1 MKRYCSSFE
10 TKCLSNGARLAFV
23 GMLSLL
29 CTLGFVNTSMSRP
42 IHKAEHVALASFA
55 LIDAKEG
62 KTLDE
67 LMHERLDRLKSI
79 QGSNLAP
86 ELLRMEANYVRTS
99 GSIGEDVLFEASFHL
114 EPRYMSISPEGR
126 DESTTANRNTF
137 VQPIMYFIGSA
148 RTPLALPMVS
158 NLSKSLRSDA
168 ASYTVNI
175 GILPLPSPANFPKD
189 SIRYYVI
196 IERTL
201 QSNTSESEVK
211 IERFDKEFT
220 QKADEP
226 VRLKLENAPPEK
238 NARIVQLDDGST
250 LDFYDDFARFF
261 TEHIFLSSD
270 RLQYSVG
277 KAEISPISQQLTIPY
292 SIAIASK
299 VKIELL
305 SVLDGDHPL
314 TMIDTI
320 KRPASYLA
328 EWSLKQFANGPYR
341 CRVTARDIATDRVL
355 FIDTIAF
362 TKSAP
367 VVVESPTR
375 LGEDTLI
382 LGGKKEDAKALF
394 NRMNIALNE
403 ERVKTERLDA
413 TLTRVNSEK
422 KTLEDIVN
430 ANKRS
435 SIAGLRM
442 RSGLGFGP
450 SSGTNLFVGIESAS
464 PNLALDLSFGVS
476 YWSTPPF
483 LVYTQPQNVSRI
495 LSGPKSLG
503 LQLSYVFAKP
513 FGGLIEPMAGLGY
526 FGTWSNT
533 TEQNVIKSATIIVP
547 SVGIAS
553 EPGGENSSFGLS
565 LNIGEAIGLGV
576 GQSALLDVS
585 GKFYVRF

>member
-1 MKRYCSSFE
+1 
-10 TKCLSNGARLAFV
+10 
-23 GMLSLL
+23 
-29 CTLGFVNTSMSRP
+29 
-42 IHKAEHVALASFA
+42 
-55 LIDAKEG
+55 
-62 KTLDE
+62 
-67 LMHERLDRLKSI
+67 
-79 QGSNLAP
+79 
-86 ELLRMEANYVRTS
+86 
-99 GSIGEDVLFEASFHL
+99 
-114 EPRYMSISPEGR
+114 
-126 DESTTANRNTF
+126 
-137 VQPIMYFIGSA
+137 
-148 RTPLALPMVS
+148 
-158 NLSKSLRSDA
+158 
-168 ASYTVNI
+168 
-175 GILPLPSPANFPKD
+175 
-189 SIRYYVI
+189 
-196 IERTL
+196 
-201 QSNTSESEVK
+201 
-211 IERFDKEFT
+211 
-220 QKADEP
+220 
-226 VRLKLENAPPEK
+226 
-238 NARIVQLDDGST
+238 
-250 LDFYDDFARFF
+250 
-261 TEHIFLSSD
+261 
-270 RLQYSVG
+270 
-277 KAEISPISQQLTIPY
+277 
-292 SIAIASK
+292 
-299 VKIELL
+299 
-305 SVLDGDHPL
+305 
-314 TMIDTI
+314 
-320 KRPASYLA
+320 
-328 EWSLKQFANGPYR
+328 
-341 CRVTARDIATDRVL
+341 
-355 FIDTIAF
+355 
-362 TKSAP
+362 
-367 VVVESPTR
+367 
-375 LGEDTLI
+375 LI

-450 SSGTNLFVGIESAS
+450 SSGTNLFIGIESAS